1 MGSSIKGAVVVLAV
15 VAALSLPG
23 KLRAQALS
31 ATKGPAVASNAG
43 PAVFPLPS
51 RDATG
56 LPEKP
61 APAITEAAV
70 APLAA
75 FRVPAPQKPEAV
87 SGKRNWLMLAI
98 AEHGAATFD
107 AYTTRQA
114 ISEGHRELDP
124 LMRPFAHSDAM
135 YAAMQA
141 EPVLFDWLG
150 RRMMRSQIGWMRR
163 TWWLPQT
170 LATAG
175 FVWSGVHNANLP
187 RLPNR

>member
-1 MGSSIKGAVVVLAV
+1 MGSSIKGSIVVFVV

-23 KLRAQALS
+23 ETRGQS
-31 ATKGPAVASNAG
+31 SPGEQGPAAASNAS
-43 PAVFPLPS
+43 PPVFLLPS

-61 APAITEAAV
+61 EPVVAEAAV
-70 APLAA
+70 APPAA
-75 FRVPAPQKPEAV
+75 FRVPAQQKTEAV

-98 AEHGAATFD
+98 SEHGAAAFD

-141 EPVLFDWLG
+141 EPVLFDLLG
-150 RRMMRSQIGWMRR
+150 RRMMRSRIGWMRR

-175 FVWSGVHNANLP
+175 FVWSGIHNTNLP
-187 RLPNR
+187 RIGKH